1 MKLFSNNY
9 NLLLTTVAFFPIW
22 LGIDLFKGQILM
34 ITLPIYILIVIF
46 SVFLLNYKY
55 KKEYLIKNIILALI
69 IFSLDINFGLWLIF
83 RDLFVSGKLNY
94 LTSIIFIFSLLLI
107 IIYIL
112 KKNNKNKHI
121 FIVILVSL
129 LFYNFFSI
137 INHSIKVQRDFQ
149 FTDTNF

>member
-1 MKLFSNNY
+1 MKLSSNNY

-34 ITLPIYILIVIF
+34 ITFPIYILIVLF

-55 KKEYLIKNIILALI
+55 KKEHLIKNIILALI
-69 IFSLDINFGLWLIF
+69 IFFSLDINFGLWLIF

-94 LTSIIFIFSLLLI
+94 LTSIIFAFSLLLI

-112 KKNNKNKHI
+112 KKK
-121 FIVILVSL
+121 
-129 LFYNFFSI
+129 
-137 INHSIKVQRDFQ
+137 R
-149 FTDTNF
+149 